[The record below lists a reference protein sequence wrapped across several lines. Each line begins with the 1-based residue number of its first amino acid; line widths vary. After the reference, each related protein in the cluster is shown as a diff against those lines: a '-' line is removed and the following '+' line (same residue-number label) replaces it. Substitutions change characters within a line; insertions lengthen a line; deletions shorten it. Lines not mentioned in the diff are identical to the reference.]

1 MKRSGFT
8 FALNR
13 FLDVPVSDADEAR
26 RRKLLN
32 IILAGIAFLSVVM
45 VLIVFFLNITGQ
57 STMAKQ
63 DSQLAY
69 VSGFALIFGTLIF
82 YSVNRNLK
90 IPGWVASGSFLV
102 FLLVILGLTDSP
114 QELADGRSL
123 FVFAIPIIM
132 SSMLL
137 RPSLS
142 FLFSLLVSLE
152 IIVLARIGSVDPN
165 AFAMATFILLAL
177 VSWLSARGLE
187 QALKE
192 LRVINTEL
200 DHRVEERT
208 RELSAALTRELAEA
222 GKNQAILEGIAD
234 GVIVFDTQDKS
245 IVVNPALSRLLNISP
260 PQLLNR
266 QIDEIL
272 KSGNIAAPDRDAI
285 VKMFSEPYK
294 DNPSIRFRW
303 GERTLLVN
311 AAPVNIGLGEEIG
324 MVAVFRDFTR
334 EAEVEQMK
342 NTFVAMVSHELRTPL
357 NAILGYAEMMRE
369 AVYGVLN
376 VRQAGIME
384 RIESSSKRL
393 LGMVSDL
400 LDQAQLEAG
409 RMRILESEFKTSDL
423 IDAVHAML
431 DKEFEDKG
439 LALKVELDPRMPAT
453 LRGDSHRLQQI
464 LLNLTGNAVKF
475 AEKGEVNARIFRADP
490 DFWGMEVSDTGPGI
504 PPEAQ
509 QYIFESFRQADNV
522 TTRKHGG
529 IGLGLAI
536 VRSLVQVLGGKITL
550 KSKVGEGTTF
560 TVILPFAHAKEEK

>member
-152 IIVLARIGSVDPN
+152 IVVLARIGSVDPN

-260 PQLLNR
+260 TQLLNR

-272 KSGNIAAPDRDAI
+272 KSGNIAAPDREAI

>member
-1 MKRSGFT
+1 MKRTGFAL
-8 FALNR
+8 ALNR

-32 IILAGIAFLSVVM
+32 IILAGIALLSVVM

>member
-272 KSGNIAAPDRDAI
+272 KSGNIAAPDREAI

>member
-260 PQLLNR
+260 TQLLNR

>member
-260 PQLLNR
+260 TQLLNR

-272 KSGNIAAPDRDAI
+272 KSGNIAAPDREAI

>member
-234 GVIVFDTQDKS
+234 GVIVFDMQDKS

-272 KSGNIAAPDRDAI
+272 KSGNIAAPDREAI

>member
-260 PQLLNR
+260 TQLLNR

-536 VRSLVQVLGGKITL
+536 VRSLVQVLGGKIAL